1 MRDIVRSE
9 VGRSLSPGFG
19 SIRILPRR
27 RARAPLWLVPVL
39 GLGFVVLIGVMIAAH

>member
-1 MRDIVRSE
+1 MREIVRSE

-27 RARAPLWLVPVL
+27 RVRAPLWLVPVI
-39 GLGFVVLIGVMIAAH
+39 GLGFAVLIGAILATH